1 MLKNIDFV
9 PADKFDAFPPLGWL
23 MFLRRK
29 LFGDYALLGHYRAHP
44 DKNQEDLFFALLRE
58 CVADGTVTEE
68 MIRREMDANH
78 VRKDAPLVLRKAPKL
93 EQVIAALPAAA

>member
-1 MLKNIDFV
+1 MSQSVSNLQKDGGR
-9 PADKFDAFPPLGWL
+9 PCLWTR
-23 MFLRRK
+23 FLRRK